1 MTSTRRGRGLVVDR
15 PGVLGL
21 QELPELSPGP
31 DEVLLRPSYC
41 GLCGTDLEL
50 AAGEVDPAFVRY
62 PLVLGHE
69 WSGVIEAV
77 GDRVAGLR
85 PGMRCVA
92 EGIIPCGQC
101 KACRVGATNVCETYD
116 EVGFTRP
123 GGAADRIVVPARVV
137 HRLAGDVS
145 LREAALTEPTAVVLT
160 GLEKLRPRP
169 GLRVLVVGDGTIAL
183 LAVLLVSLWSPSEIA
198 VVGRRGEQSALALE
212 LGASSFTTGD
222 PEGGFDVAVEA
233 AGSTD
238 ALAAAVTAVR
248 RGGQVLNLGLPAMTS
263 TLHLPGDVLVN
274 NDLTLA
280 GSFGYTSGAWA
291 RVVDLLNGGRLRPAR
306 LITHVFTLDEY
317 ESAFQELTAPS
328 GSRGKVMLEV
338 DGG

>member
-1 MTSTRRGRGLVVDR
+1 LTGTRRARGLVVDR

-31 DEVLLRPSYC
+31 DEVLFRPSYC

-50 AAGEVDPAFVRY
+50 LAGQVDPAFVRY

-77 GDRVAGLR
+77 GARVADLR

-92 EGIIPCGQC
+92 EGIIPCGHCQ
-101 KACRVGATNVCETYD
+101 ACRIGATNVCETYD

-123 GGAADRIVVPARVV
+123 GGAADRIAVPARVV
-137 HRLAGDVS
+137 HRLANDVS
-145 LREAALTEPTAVVLT
+145 MREAALTEPTAVVLT
-160 GLEKLRPRP
+160 GLEKLQLRP
-169 GLRVLVVGDGTIAL
+169 GQRALVVGDGTIAL
-183 LAVLLVSLWSPSEIA
+183 LAVVLLSLWSPSEIA
-198 VVGRRGEQSALALE
+198 VVGRRDDQAALALD

-222 PEGGFDVAVEA
+222 PEGSFDVAVEA

-238 ALAAAVTAVR
+238 AVAATVTSVR
-248 RGGQVLNLGLPAMTS
+248 RGGRVLTLGLPPTTS
-263 TLHLPGDVLVN
+263 TLRLPGDVLVN

-280 GSFGYTSGAWA
+280 GSFGYTSAAWS
-291 RVVDLLNGGRLRPAR
+291 RVIDLLNGGRLRSAS
-306 LITHVFTLDEY
+306 LITHVFQLDDY
-317 ESAFQELTAPS
+317 EAAFVELTVPS